1 LNDGG
6 KIIKQEVYK
15 ASANIIPQ
23 KVSDI
28 SLPITETNDIFFV
41 TLEIINTDIINEY
54 VFIKNNGDNKKAIQ
68 EKILKFLRR

>member
-1 LNDGG
+1 
-6 KIIKQEVYK
+6 
-15 ASANIIPQ
+15 
-23 KVSDI
+23 VSDI
-28 SLPITETNDIFFV
+28 SFPITETNDIFFV